1 MMNKDNGFSLVELLV
16 VLAVIII
23 IISLINDD
31 FFQTMRYWVNVNT
44 IADVEQ
50 HLRYS
55 METLTRDLRNAD
67 VIEYNNSGTRED
79 IVRRVDLDLSEVY
92 FVDDSTETEFSLE
105 NNELFRNGN
114 SLGNSF
120 KEVSIRRVNLYTFG
134 SLYEIYL
141 ETIKLDFERVP
152 NLTMRKYIFVP
163 NAKP

>member
-1 MMNKDNGFSLVELLV
+1 MNKDNGFSLVELLV